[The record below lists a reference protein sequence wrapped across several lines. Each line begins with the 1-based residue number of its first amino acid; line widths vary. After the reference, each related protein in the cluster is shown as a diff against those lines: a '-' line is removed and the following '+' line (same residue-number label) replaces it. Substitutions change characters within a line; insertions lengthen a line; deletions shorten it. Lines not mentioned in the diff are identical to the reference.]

1 MPTTLVKFLLT
12 AIRKYDLYVYVC
24 FEVDTDAKKM
34 MKNIMVDDQI
44 NFIFSNIIDVGKLV
58 TAITSISEHL

>member
-12 AIRKYDLYVYVC
+12 AIRKCDLYVC

-34 MKNIMVDDQI
+34 MKNVMVDDQI